1 MPTQQRRPDP
11 LADIEL
17 LLRSRYPLI
26 LLDTEE
32 EDRAESL
39 LVYLADRLDIPLFV
53 WTRTRGLRRADL
65 EEAVY
70 GTAKPLSAIA
80 HIESARFPA
89 IYLFKGLGP
98 DLSDTSLSRFM
109 REAAAPFEKLDGA
122 IVLVGAGLELTD
134 DIRQIAATVALPP
147 PTRSEY
153 RGLLG
158 RVLRDVRKK
167 VDVEMEQTAEDT
179 NRMLE
184 NLAGLTLLEAEKV
197 LTKAIIED
205 GKLAPADVARV
216 AEAKRQLIE
225 RDGLLEYYPMEESM
239 AEIADMATLKGWLE
253 KRKSILSDPDR
264 AREYGL
270 SFPKGLLLL
279 GVPGCGK
286 SLCAKAVATEWR
298 LPLLRL
304 DPAGLYHKY
313 IGETEKNFRR
323 ATSTAERM
331 APVVLWIDEIE
342 KALASGSGEEDAGV
356 SARVQGSFLAWL
368 QERKGDVFVV
378 ATANDI
384 SRLRPE
390 LLRKGRFDEIFFVDL
405 PDGQTR
411 GEIFRIH
418 LAKRG
423 HEPDD
428 FDLAVL
434 AAATDG
440 FSGSEIEQ
448 VVVAAL
454 YTSFAN
460 GSPLTT
466 ELLADE
472 SSRTHPLSQTMAEK
486 ITALREWARGR
497 TVSAQ

>member
-1 MPTQQRRPDP
+1 MTAERRRPDP
-11 LADIEL
+11 LGDIEL

-26 LLDTEE
+26 LLETEE
-32 EDRAESL
+32 EERAESL
-39 LVYLADRLDIPLFV
+39 LTYLADRLDIPLFV

-70 GTAKPLSAIA
+70 GTSKPLSAIT

-89 IYLFKGLGP
+89 VYLFKGLGP
-98 DLSDTSLSRFM
+98 DLSDASLSRSL

-122 IVLVGAGLELTD
+122 IVLVGAGLEPAD
-134 DIRQIAATVALPP
+134 EIRQIAARVALPP

-158 RVLRDVRKK
+158 RVLRDVREKM
-167 VDVEMEQTAEDT
+167 DVEMEQTAEDT

-184 NLAGLTLLEAEKV
+184 NLSGLTLLEAEKV

-205 GKLAPADVARV
+205 GKLAAADVARV

-239 AEIADMATLKGWLE
+239 AEIADMGTLKGWLQ
-253 KRKSILSDPDR
+253 KRKSILSEPDR

-313 IGETEKNFRR
+313 IGETEKNSRR

-390 LLRKGRFDEIFFVDL
+390 LLRKGRFDELFFVDL
-405 PDGQTR
+405 PDAETR
-411 GEIFRIH
+411 GEIFGIH

-423 HEPDD
+423 HEADD
-428 FDLAVL
+428 FDLAAL
-434 AAATDG
+434 AATTDG

-460 GSPLTT
+460 ESPLTT

-486 ITALREWARGR
+486 ISALREWARGR